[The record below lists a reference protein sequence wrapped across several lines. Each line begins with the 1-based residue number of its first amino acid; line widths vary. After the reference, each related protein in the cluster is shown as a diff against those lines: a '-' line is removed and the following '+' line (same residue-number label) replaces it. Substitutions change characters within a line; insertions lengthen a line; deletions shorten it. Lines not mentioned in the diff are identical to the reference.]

1 MARFFNAGSTIESV
15 SLSDLID
22 KKADTLLQKNRFFL
36 FDRVRLAATSVFIMG
51 KVPAETAEVFTRLAE
66 VCALTQIV
74 ETITELEI
82 LCDALPTDHTP
93 LLLLNASISSDL
105 CTNLLDLRRSRPEIV
120 ILLTSSEFLRND
132 FSIERGAICDASL
145 RAPYTVVALAL
156 GITAA
161 FNNHSEMRQRS
172 LYHWA
177 SR

>member
-1 MARFFNAGSTIESV
+1 MAKFFNADSTKENV

-22 KKADTLLQKNRFFL
+22 KKADGLVQKNRFFL
-36 FDRVRLAATSVFIMG
+36 FDRVRLAATNIFIMG
-51 KVPAETAEVFTRLAE
+51 KVPAETAEVFTHLAE
-66 VCALTQIV
+66 VCTLIEIV

-82 LCDALPTDHTP
+82 RCDAIPADHTP

-105 CTNLLDLRRSRPEIV
+105 CTNLLALRRSRPEIV

-132 FSIERGAICDASL
+132 FSTERGAICDASL
-145 RAPYTVVALAL
+145 QAPYTVVALAL
-156 GITAA
+156 GVTAA